1 MQAERTNQEWVQSL
15 MSDGGQQAD
24 AIMDL
29 RDLLLRAALYTFV
42 KYMQDLRDMDE
53 RDRLALAEDCA
64 QDALQVVLSK
74 LADFRGESK
83 FTTWAYKFGIN
94 IALTRA
100 RQEHWKNIS
109 LDALSEDEDPLEWM
123 QFQEETQT
131 GDSEVPSMQAEVRA
145 EIQEVIRKDLTGR
158 QRQVLKW
165 IAFDGVPMDVVVE
178 RLDTNRNAVYKML
191 HDARM
196 KIKQH
201 LAARG
206 YELEAIYDLFRA
218 A

>member
-1 MQAERTNQEWVQSL
+1 MAAERTNEDWIQSL
-15 MSDGGQQAD
+15 SSPDSRQAE

-42 KYMQDLRDMDE
+42 SHLQDLRDMNE
-53 RDRLALAEDCA
+53 YDRLAMAEDCA
-64 QDALQVVLSK
+64 QDALQAVLAK
-74 LADFRGESK
+74 LDDFRGESK

-100 RQEHWKNIS
+100 RQERWKNIS
-109 LDALSEDEDPLEWM
+109 LDALSEDDDPLEWI
-123 QFQEETQT
+123 QFQEEFQT
-131 GDSEVPSMQAEVRA
+131 GDSETFSLQSEVRTA
-145 EIQEVIRKDLTGR
+145 IHDVVRNELTDR

-178 RLDTNRNAVYKML
+178 RLSTNRNAVYKML
-191 HDARM
+191 HTARL

-206 YELEAIYDLFRA
+206 YDMEGIYDLFRA

>member
-1 MQAERTNQEWVQSL
+1 MLAERTNEEWVQSL
-15 MSDGGQQAD
+15 SKSDNQQTE
-24 AIMDL
+24 AILDL

-42 KYMQDLRDMDE
+42 SHLQDLRDMNED
-53 RDRLALAEDCA
+53 DRLAMAEDCA
-64 QDALQVVLSK
+64 QDALQAVLAK

-100 RQEHWKNIS
+100 RQERWKNFS
-109 LDALSEDEDPLEWM
+109 LDALSEDNDSLEWIRL
-123 QFQEETQT
+123 QEETQT
-131 GDSEVPSMQAEVRA
+131 GDSETLSLQSEVRTA
-145 EIQEVIRKDLTGR
+145 IQQVVRNELTDR

-165 IAFDGVPMDVVVE
+165 IAFDGVPMDVVVD
-178 RLDTNRNAVYKML
+178 RLSTNRNAVYKML
-191 HDARM
+191 HTARL
-196 KIKQH
+196 KLKQH

-206 YELEAIYDLFRA
+206 YDLEEIYDLFRA